1 MDDTMKISE
10 TLRKKIEESEKFLK
24 SCNLPDLKSR
34 LLSTERIYIQEKRL
48 QDVIRIGKQNFT
60 YKERETLASKDPVY
74 GQMRKKVMMEEAK
87 NEETE
92 NNPSQENPINEASTS
107 STPLVQRPK
116 PKITNADGFSS
127 SDEENN
133 DGTKINKEHYDEE
146 DDVENASVLNITTE
160 DETLLT
166 DSTSNSS
173 TATSED
179 DEQGE
184 SSSSSSSTGT
194 IRKRI
199 KRKKKQK
206 VEKTNNK
213 KRQRINQED
222 EETKKLKIKLKEQE
236 MELQKARD
244 MIKKSKRN
252 KGILKYRSENTRNVT
267 FHSQENGRNVRAR
280 SMAPEDCQ
288 IPHHQREEEISSLEK
303 MANHVTKR
311 RISLNYMID
320 DITKIIL
327 RAENSRVKNS
337 RRIQFRMEL
346 LKDAKE
352 KLETAKISVLDIGT
366 RY

>member
-1 MDDTMKISE
+1 
-10 TLRKKIEESEKFLK
+10 
-24 SCNLPDLKSR
+24 
-34 LLSTERIYIQEKRL
+34 
-48 QDVIRIGKQNFT
+48 
-60 YKERETLASKDPVY
+60 
-74 GQMRKKVMMEEAK
+74 MMEEAK
-87 NEETE
+87 NEDTE
-92 NNPSQENPINEASTS
+92 NNPSKENPINEATTS

-133 DGTKINKEHYDEE
+133 DGTRINKEHYDEL
-146 DDVENASVLNITTE
+146 DDVENTSVLNITTE

-173 TATSED
+173 TTTSED

-213 KRQRINQED
+213 KRQRIDQEN
-222 EETKKLKIKLKEQE
+222 EETKQLKIKLKEQE

-244 MIKKSKRN
+244 IIKKSKRN
-252 KGILKYRSENTRNVT
+252 KGILKNRNEDTRNVT
-267 FHSQENGRNVRAR
+267 FHSQENVRNVRAR
-280 SMAPEDCQ
+280 SVAPEDSQ
-288 IPHHQREEEISSLEK
+288 IPHHRREEEISNLEK
-303 MANHVTKR
+303 MANQLTKR
-311 RISLNYMID
+311 RVNLNYMLD
-320 DITKIIL
+320 DITKVIR
-327 RAENSRVKNS
+327 RAETSKVKDS
-337 RRIQFRMEL
+337 KRIQFRMKL

-352 KLETAKISVLDIGT
+352 KLEAAKISVLDIGT